1 MNRLISQWMGSR
13 VGGIAAAVA
22 VAGIAFG
29 GTAAHATPLAQDG
42 FEGYT
47 NGSTVSGQSGG
58 SGWGGAWNNVQGGAQ
73 ARMLTVGQSGGWP
86 DGHQY
91 IGPDMGPD
99 TGTGH
104 MGIRGGPNSFVS
116 RQLAVPIT
124 GQDVY
129 LGYIANS
136 AFMDQGFVGLSSSG
150 TTKVAEPN
158 VNVDNSLT
166 NADWNGHM
174 GAAIRMNGFDA
185 NAFGP
190 GLGGAANR
198 HIYAH
203 NFFSF
208 SRTGDGPNAA
218 FPGSRES
225 FGVIDNPNNP
235 SQVIVRIRW
244 DAGIQ
249 GYRWVDV
256 WIDPSDVNSLGTPD
270 STRDAGIEGAFN
282 DPQSGFNQPFL
293 INPTS
298 FSHVV
303 AWGEHN
309 NNFSGL
315 FVDNVRVGLTASS
328 VVIPEP
334 GSLALLGA
342 ASMLLAVRRRRVL
355 A

>member
-1 MNRLISQWMGSR
+1 MYTISHRSGWIA
-13 VGGIAAAVA
+13 VTVAAAGLGLASTA
-22 VAGIAFG
+22 VQ
-29 GTAAHATPLAQDG
+29 ATPLAQDG

-58 SGWGGAWNNVQGGAQ
+58 TGWGGAWNNVQGGAQ

-116 RQLAVPIT
+116 RQLSAPIT

-136 AFMDQGFVGLSSSG
+136 AFMDQGFVGLSNNPI
-150 TTKVAEPN
+150 TKVAEPAT
-158 VNVDNSLT
+158 VNNDPNTLT
-166 NADWNGHM
+166 GADWNGHM
-174 GAAIRMNGFDA
+174 GAAIRMNGFDP
-185 NAFGP
+185 NAFGT
-190 GLGGAANR
+190 GKGGAANR

-208 SRTGDGPNAA
+208 SRNGDGPNAA

-225 FGVIDNPNNP
+225 FGVLDDPNNP

-244 DAGIQ
+244 DGGIG
-249 GYRWVDV
+249 GYRYVDV
-256 WIDPSDVNSLGTPD
+256 WINPADVNSLGTPD
-270 STRDAGIEGAFN
+270 STRDAGIQGAFN
-282 DPQSGFNQPFL
+282 NPLTSTNGFL

-298 FSHVV
+298 FSYVV
-303 AWGEHN
+303 AWGEN
-309 NNFSGL
+309 GNNFSGL

-328 VVIPEP
+328 VVVPEP
-334 GSLALLGA
+334 GSLVLLGA
-342 ASMLLAVRRRRVL
+342 GALMLVARRRL
-355 A
+355 ARA

>member
-1 MNRLISQWMGSR
+1 MNVMSHGSTF
-13 VGGIAAAVA
+13 ITAAVA
-22 VAGIAFG
+22 VAGISFAGSTANAQLLAFE
-29 GTAAHATPLAQDG
+29 G

-47 NGSTVSGQSGG
+47 NGSTVGGQAGG
-58 SGWGGAWNNVQGGAQ
+58 TGWGGAWNNVQGGDQ
-73 ARMLTVGQSGGWP
+73 ARMLTVGQSGGWT

-91 IGPDMGPD
+91 VGPDMGPE

-104 MGIRGGPNSFVS
+104 MALRGGPNSFVS
-116 RQLAVPIT
+116 RQLAAPIT

-136 AFMDQGFVGLSSSG
+136 AFIDQGFVGL
-150 TTKVAEPN
+150 TNNPMTKVTEPAT
-158 VNVDNSLT
+158 VNTNPNTLT
-166 NADWNGHM
+166 GADWNGHM
-174 GAAIRMNGFDA
+174 GAAIRMTGFDPD
-185 NAFGP
+185 AFGT
-190 GLGGAANR
+190 GKGGAQNR

-203 NFFSF
+203 NFYSF
-208 SRTGDGPNAA
+208 SRNGDGPNAA

-225 FGVIDNPNNP
+225 FGVLDDPNNP

-244 DAGIQ
+244 DSNIQ

-256 WIDPSDVNSLGTPD
+256 WLDPIDLDNLGTPD
-270 STRDAGIEGAFN
+270 STRDAGIQGAFN
-282 DPQSGFNQPFL
+282 DPGDEQQPFL

-303 AWGEHN
+303 AWGEN
-309 NNFSGL
+309 NNSLSGL
-315 FVDNVRVGLTASS
+315 FVDNVMVGLSASS

-334 GSLALLGA
+334 GTVLLLGA
-342 ASMLLAVRRRRVL
+342 GAMMLGLRRRSAR